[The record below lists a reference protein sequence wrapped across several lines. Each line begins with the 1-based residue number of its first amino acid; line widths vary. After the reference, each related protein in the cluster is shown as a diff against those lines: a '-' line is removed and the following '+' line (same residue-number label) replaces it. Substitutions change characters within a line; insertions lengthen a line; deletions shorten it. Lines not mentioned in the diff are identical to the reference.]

1 MTSYCSIND
10 AYLNKGMLSNNDD
23 LDRLAREVN
32 NSKKNKSRD
41 IYHQYRKSSNT
52 LHKGIEAFNN
62 LQNSQ
67 IDKGTKVKSDNGFYS
82 AQGEYSSYE
91 PKNHNGSLIKE
102 ICGKS
107 ERTGKKF
114 RFDSESD
121 GISLDTPSDQ
131 SSDESSSFSSMT
143 WDTKEMDKEIKTKSK
158 FNNKKKSK
166 RHKCMDFDLD
176 SIDSLE
182 SLDSGE
188 SLLRHIRF
196 CQDCKEKVMD
206 LIRKHK
212 SDSVKKLRQKYKQKC
227 LENISS
233 KEKEREEQEK
243 KELMST
249 SDTDNSNQ
257 MPELK
262 EIITVCLI
270 GFLVV
275 IVLDLVMRK

>member
-10 AYLNKGMLSNNDD
+10 AYLNKGMLTNNDD
-23 LDRLAREVN
+23 LDRMAREIN

-41 IYHQYRKSSNT
+41 IYQQYRKSSNI

-62 LQNSQ
+62 LENSKV
-67 IDKGTKVKSDNGFYS
+67 DKGIKIKPDNGFYS
-82 AQGEYSSYE
+82 AQGAYSPYD
-91 PKNHNGSLIKE
+91 PKDHNSSLIKE

-107 ERTGKKF
+107 SGSRSGRKHYL
-114 RFDSESD
+114 DSDE
-121 GISLDTPSDQ
+121 GLSLDTPSEC
-131 SSDESSSFSSMT
+131 SSDDSSSFSSLS
-143 WDTKEMDKEIKTKSK
+143 WDTKEIDKEIKSKSK

-176 SIDSLE
+176 SVDSLE

-196 CQDCKEKVMD
+196 CQECKDKIMG

-212 SDSVKKLRQKYKQKC
+212 SDTVKKLRQKYKQKC
-227 LENISS
+227 LEDMEANSQNEL
-233 KEKEREEQEK
+233 KEH
-243 KELMST
+243 MSAT
-249 SDTDNSNQ
+249 NNECSNQ
-257 MPELK
+257 MPEIK
-262 EIITVCLI
+262 EIFTVCLI

-275 IVLDLVMRK
+275 VVLDLFMRRE